1 MRIEQLPFA
10 DTSIGR
16 RVIQVTRGLQVAAA
30 TARSAY
36 RVATQ
41 PKPSPVR
48 LQAQAEEIV
57 GAIVRAGAAMR
68 QRSAAT
74 PPREHNLGAWRPF
87 DGLHAVNPA
96 TQAAL
101 RTPEARGAR
110 TTSGAGIEPLSYA
123 PFPEITLPVIAEA
136 EARCDRLGWC
146 DRKIDIDRRL
156 LRGDS
161 HLRSVDRIR
170 RAPVFT
176 APFRFRPRSSAP
188 GDVLVCAAVKAAWD
202 HCDGF
207 ISSMGEAGV
216 AAGQGFA
223 IQEAVWR
230 DYGLPTTTLSIPVGG
245 GRFARVPS
253 AVISSLQPVLNRNVA
268 FDPVTDR
275 PYLVMG
281 AGHYV
286 DAQEEGLQKF
296 VLYKGDLGDGVT
308 RDAGYQWSTHVLSYL
323 SGLSLE
329 RWAVVIETWGV
340 SSPILITDDTGNPT
354 DDQIDRAITALEAI
368 GTGEPAVLSTRAGKL
383 DFTPV
388 PSGLTPMHAQ
398 ICGYLASEK
407 SKSVLSAT
415 LQVESSQSGVGSFAM
430 ANTHLQQQISTSIID
445 AQLRAEALRS
455 QPFKWICEAN
465 AESWAATLGLYVP
478 GGLTPREVV
487 DGAPFCEWVISEE
500 TPQQRLATFTGAKN
514 GLGLAVDEAQIR
526 EELRIRGSGSA
537 PAAPAPA
544 PAAAPAPASE
554 EPTP

>member
-1 MRIEQLPFA
+1 VRAEFPAFENTA
-10 DTSIGR
+10 IGR
-16 RVIQVTRGLQVAAA
+16 RVVQIARGLRVAAA

-36 RVATQ
+36 RLTTRPQ
-41 PKPSPVR
+41 PSPVR
-48 LQAQAEEIV
+48 LQASAEEIV

-68 QRSAAT
+68 SAAI
-74 PPREHNLGAWRPF
+74 PPREHNLGAWSAF
-87 DGLHAVNPA
+87 NGLHAVNAA

-110 TTSGAGIEPLSYA
+110 TTSGAGIEPLAYA

-176 APFRFRPRSSAP
+176 APFRFIPRSSSPAH
-188 GDVLVCAAVKAAWD
+188 VLICAAVQAAWD

-223 IQEAVWR
+223 LQEAVWR
-230 DYGLPTTTLSIPVGG
+230 DFGMPTTMLSVPVGG
-245 GRFARVPS
+245 GRFARVQS
-253 AVISSLQPVLNRNVA
+253 AVISSLAPVLNRNVA

-275 PYLVMG
+275 PYVVMG

-296 VLYKGDLGDGVT
+296 VLFKGDLGDGVT
-308 RDAGYQWSTHVLSYL
+308 RDAGYQWSTHVHSYL
-323 SGLSLE
+323 SGMSLS
-329 RWAVVIETWGV
+329 RWAVVIETWGT

-354 DDQIDRAITALEAI
+354 DDQIERAVEALEAI
-368 GTGEPAVLSTRAGKL
+368 GTGEPAILSTRAGKL

-388 PSGLTPMHAQ
+388 PSGLAPLHAQ
-398 ICGYLASEK
+398 ILGYLAAEK
-407 SKSVLSAT
+407 SKAVLSAT

-445 AQLRAEALRS
+445 AQLRAEALHS
-455 QPFKWICEAN
+455 QPLKWICEAN
-465 AESWAATLGLYVP
+465 AETWARVLGQYIP

-487 DGAPFCEWVISEE
+487 DGVPFCEWVISDE
-500 TPQQRLATFTGAKN
+500 TPQQRLATFAGAKQQ
-514 GLGLAVDEAQIR
+514 LSLDVDEDQVR
-526 EELRIRGSGSA
+526 QELRVRKPNGS
-537 PAAPAPA
+537 PAPAPA
-544 PAAAPAPASE
+544 PAPGAPTE
-554 EPTP
+554 

>member
-1 MRIEQLPFA
+1 MRIELPAFG
-10 DTSIGR
+10 DTVIGR
-16 RVIQVTRGLQVAAA
+16 RVIEVTRGLRVAAA

-41 PKPSPVR
+41 RTAPSPVR

-68 QRSAAT
+68 SMAPQ
-74 PPREHNLGAWRPF
+74 HNLGSWKAF
-87 DGLHAVNPA
+87 DGLHAVNAA

-101 RTPEARGAR
+101 RTPEARGSR
-110 TTSGAGIEPLSYA
+110 TTAGGGIEPLAYA
-123 PFPEITLPVIAEA
+123 PFPEITIPVIGCA

-146 DRKIDIDRRL
+146 DRKVDIDRRL

-176 APFRFRPRSSAP
+176 SPFRFVPRSSSP
-188 GDVLVCAAVKAAWD
+188 VDVLVCAAVQAAWD

-207 ISSMGEAGV
+207 VSSMGDAGV

-223 IQEAVWR
+223 VQEAIWR
-230 DYGLPTTTLSIPVGG
+230 DFGMPTTMLSIPVGG
-245 GRFARVPS
+245 GRYVRVPS
-253 AVISSLQPVLNRNVA
+253 AVISSLQPVLNRNIV

-275 PYLVMG
+275 AYVVM
-281 AGHYV
+281 APGHYV

-296 VLYKGDLGDGVT
+296 VIFKGDLGDGVI
-308 RDAGYQWSTHVLSYL
+308 RDAGYQWSTHILSYL

-340 SSPILITDDTGNPT
+340 SSPILTTEDNGNAT
-354 DDQIDRAITALEAI
+354 DDQIARAIQALESI

-388 PSGLTPMHAQ
+388 PSGLAPMHAQ
-398 ICGYLASEK
+398 ILGYLAAEK
-407 SKSVLSAT
+407 SKAVLSAT

-455 QPFKWICEAN
+455 QPFRWICEAN
-465 AESWAATLGLYVP
+465 AEAWAAALGQHVP

-487 DGAPFCEWVISEE
+487 DAVPSCEWVISDES
-500 TPQQRLATFTGAKN
+500 PQQRLSTFTGAKTT
-514 GLGLAVDEAQIR
+514 LGLAVDEDQVR
-526 EELRIRGSGSA
+526 QELRVRKPTG
-537 PAAPAPA
+537 
-544 PAAAPAPASE
+544 AAAPASPAPLAPPPGVPNE
-554 EPTP
+554 

>member
-1 MRIEQLPFA
+1 MRIELPDFK

-16 RVIQVTRGLQVAAA
+16 RVIEVTRGLRVAAA

-41 PKPSPVR
+41 PTKPSPVR

-68 QRSAAT
+68 SAAI
-74 PPREHNLGAWRPF
+74 PPREHSLGAWRPF
-87 DGLHAVNPA
+87 DGLHAVNQA

-110 TTSGAGIEPLSYA
+110 TTSGAGIEPLAYA
-123 PFPEITLPVIAEA
+123 SFPEITLPTIANA

-176 APFRFRPRSSAP
+176 APFRFVPRSSSP
-188 GDVLVCAAVKAAWD
+188 VDVLVCAAVQAAWD
-202 HCDGF
+202 CCDGF
-207 ISSMGEAGV
+207 TSSMGEAGV

-223 IQEAVWR
+223 VQEAVWR
-230 DYGLPTTTLSIPVGG
+230 DFGLPTTTLSIPVGG
-245 GRFARVPS
+245 GRYVRVPS
-253 AVISSLQPVLNRNVA
+253 AVISSLQPVLNRNIV

-275 PYLVMG
+275 AFIVMG
-281 AGHYV
+281 AGAYV
-286 DAQEEGLQKF
+286 DAQEESLQKF
-296 VLYKGDLGDGVT
+296 VLFKGDLGDGVT

-340 SSPILITDDTGNPT
+340 SSPVLVTDDNGNAT
-354 DDQIDRAITALEAI
+354 DDQIDRATRALEAI

-388 PSGLTPMHAQ
+388 PSGLAPMHAQ
-398 ICGYLASEK
+398 ILGYLAAEK
-407 SKSVLSAT
+407 SKAVLSAT

-445 AQLRAEALRS
+445 AQLRAESLRS
-455 QPFKWICEAN
+455 QPFRWIAEAN
-465 AESWAATLGLYVP
+465 ADGWASALSPYVP
-478 GGLTPREVV
+478 GGITPREIV
-487 DGAPFCEWVISEE
+487 DAVPRCEWVISEE
-500 TPQQRLATFTGAKN
+500 TPQQRLATFAGAKN
-514 GLGLAVDEAQIR
+514 QLGLAVEESQVR

-537 PAAPAPA
+537 APTS
-544 PAAAPAPASE
+544 AAAPPPVAPGA
-554 EPTP
+554 PTE